1 MLAAV
6 LEQEFDFA
14 YRNRTQEHRQHLAE
28 AGITFRAMLRAGDLG
43 VERINASGRLY
54 MPSPA
59 GFPAVILAVWSPA
72 PPSIY
77 TIVENPEILDLI
89 ALRLDQPST
98 WWRRIG
104 EVGLVLGEDHYLDAI
119 ETGVPVTVLDSP
131 VAWLQGNCDGIVFL
145 DDAEARWSAE
155 RFAEDEAALQ
165 AWWRAAL

>member
-1 MLAAV
+1 MLSAFF
-6 LEQEFDFA
+6 ESEFDCA
-14 YRNRTQEHRQHLAE
+14 WRNRTQEHREHLVA
-28 AGITFRAMLRAGDLG
+28 AGVTFESMLRAGDLG
-43 VERINASGRLY
+43 VARIATTGRLY
-54 MPSPA
+54 MPAPN
-59 GFPAVILAVWSPA
+59 GFPVLIMAVWSPA

-77 TIVENPEILDLI
+77 TIVEDPEILDLI

-145 DDAEARWSAE
+145 DDAEARWAAE
-155 RFAEDEAALQ
+155 RFAEDEAELQ
-165 AWWRAAL
+165 RWWRMAS

>member
-1 MLAAV
+1 MNAAA
-6 LEQEFDFA
+6 EFDCA
-14 YRNRTQEHRQHLAE
+14 WANRTQEHRQHLAE
-28 AGITFRAMLRAGDLG
+28 AGITFEAMLRAGDLG
-43 VERINASGRLY
+43 VARIVATGRPH
-54 MPSPA
+54 MPPPN
-59 GFPAVILAVWSPA
+59 GVPAVILAVWAPA

-98 WWRRIG
+98 WWRRIA

-155 RFAEDEAALQ
+155 CFAEDEAALQ
-165 AWWRAAL
+165 AWRAAS